1 MLELYDMYLLI
12 YLYGFLS
19 IVYSLVIS
27 YLVFFEIYIC
37 VIETS
42 FMKPTSK
49 ALLAP
54 CSCLLFLYL
63 LLAILTRKT

>member
-1 MLELYDMYLLI
+1 MLVTAIIELYDMYLSI

-19 IVYSLVIS
+19 IVYSMVIS

-42 FMKPTSK
+42 LMKPTFKESF
-49 ALLAP
+49 ADVF
-54 CSCLLFLYL
+54 SFSVYY
-63 LLAILTRKT
+63 